1 MLNKDKENLLDILES
16 IKKIDEYSK
25 SFNDADTFYNNKLY
39 FDAVMMNIVNIGE
52 SVVRI
57 TNGFQKK
64 YNEIEWSKM
73 KALRNIIAHD
83 YLGIDAE
90 EIWQIIKN
98 KIPELKKK
106 VEEIITKLK

>member
-1 MLNKDKENLLDILES
+1 MLNKDKENLLDILDS

-25 SFNDADTFYNNKLY
+25 GFTDADAFYNNKLY

-52 SVVRI
+52 SVARI
-57 TNGFQKK
+57 TNDFQKK
-64 YNEIEWSKM
+64 YNKIEWNKI

-90 EIWQIIKN
+90 EIWQILKN
-98 KIPELKKK
+98 KIPELRKNVQK
-106 VEEIITKLK
+106 IINKLK

>member
-1 MLNKDKENLLDILES
+1 MLNKNKENLLDILEA
-16 IKKIDEYSK
+16 IDKIILFSK
-25 SFNDADTFYNNKLY
+25 DFKNPADFHSDKLH

-52 SVVRI
+52 SVARI
-57 TNGFQKK
+57 TPDFQQK
-64 YNEIEWSKM
+64 YKEIEWNKI

-98 KIPELKKK
+98 KIPDLKIKIKRIIKK
-106 VEEIITKLK
+106 LY

>member
-1 MLNKDKENLLDILES
+1 MLNKDKENLLDILDS

-25 SFNDADTFYNNKLY
+25 GFIDANAFYNNKLY

-52 SVVRI
+52 SVARI
-57 TNGFQKK
+57 TNDFQKK
-64 YNEIEWSKM
+64 YNKIEWNKI

-90 EIWQIIKN
+90 EIWQIIIN
-98 KIPELKKK
+98 KIPELRKNVQK
-106 VEEIITKLK
+106 IINKLK